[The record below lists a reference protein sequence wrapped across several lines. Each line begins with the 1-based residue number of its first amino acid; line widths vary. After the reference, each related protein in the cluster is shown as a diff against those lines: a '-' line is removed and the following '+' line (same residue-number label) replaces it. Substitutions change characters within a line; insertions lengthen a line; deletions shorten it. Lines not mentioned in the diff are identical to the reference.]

1 MLLSRFSQIR
11 ELARFRVY
19 GYLHGLAAVYKW
31 GYASQYAHVHI
42 LICILVSRFSQISE
56 EVFSL
61 LVFDMA
67 ICIDESRRF
76 TSTRYASEYTNV
88 CISLFVCCCV
98 DLVK

>member
-56 EVFSL
+56 EVFSRK
-61 LVFDMA
+61 D
-67 ICIDESRRF
+67 ITI
-76 TSTRYASEYTNV
+76 
-88 CISLFVCCCV
+88 
-98 DLVK
+98 